1 MGYSVCWFLSFMNT
15 CLGVNVKVKESHHFL
30 FHVFKM
36 KISEACG
43 WQNKKP
49 RDFWSPLVIVYRQI
63 VDISR
68 LWLTLHHWHDNWSC
82 KFLISCLELWKLEWN
97 ALIMG
102 RAISNSNVWWKKIVM
117 ALWAHVFKAHTKTGW
132 YFAHCHT

>member
-1 MGYSVCWFLSFMNT
+1 MGYSVWWFLSFMNT

-30 FHVFKM
+30 FHVFWGM
-36 KISEACG
+36 
-43 WQNKKP
+43 
-49 RDFWSPLVIVYRQI
+49 
-63 VDISR
+63 
-68 LWLTLHHWHDNWSC
+68 WLTKQKTQRLLVSLSHSLQTDSWYISAMVMTFHHWHDNWSC

-102 RAISNSNVWWKKIVM
+102 RAISSSNVWWKKIVM
-117 ALWAHVFKAHTKTGW
+117 ALWAQVFKAHTKTGW